1 MNNVHYKDLKYLVVV
16 NGSWPERSVT
26 SESDTLK
33 IISENMKKLKLMF
46 PNSSFLF
53 HTWKRQ
59 SNAPLF
65 DIVKNKETLIID
77 EEPKFLLEYSPYELL
92 LDPNHVYNNWY
103 DNMKSFDNRLHR
115 TRTYQ
120 HYAFM
125 KSVQDVDLMKFDKV
139 VRTRWDVILSEE
151 KIQTDLITRTNVVG
165 YHKEAFIDFINNKN
179 FVGLNDLLIVM
190 DPSLIDKTYIRRL
203 ENKEG
208 LPAEWGWYQMLLEGK
223 KNKTYANAIGGLDLL
238 RHYAKEKYQ

>member
-53 HTWKRQ
+53 HTWKKQ
-59 SNAPLF
+59 SNVPLF
-65 DIVKNKETLIID
+65 SIVEDKNDLIID
-77 EEPKFLLEYSPYELL
+77 EEPNFLLEYSPYESL
-92 LDPNHVYNNWY
+92 LDPDHVYGNWY
-103 DNMKSFDNRLHR
+103 DNMKSFENRIHR

-125 KSVQDVDLMKFDKV
+125 KSVQGVDLMKFDKV
-139 VRTRWDVILSEE
+139 VRTRWDIILSEE
-151 KIQTDLITRTNVVG
+151 DLQTDLITKTNVVG
-165 YHKEAFIDFINNKN
+165 YHREAFIDFVNNEK

-190 DPSLIDKTYIRRL
+190 DPSLIDKTYIIRL

-223 KNKTYANAIGGLDLL
+223 RNATYANAIGGVDLL
-238 RHYAKEKYQ
+238 RHYAKEKYK